1 MSKSILSVAIFMT
14 ASVIF
19 SNIAFAQEVKTTGI
33 EEILV
38 TAERSEQSIQNV
50 PIAVSAFGADA
61 LELQQI
67 ENFGDLQFTIPS
79 VTYTRGN
86 FTGGSMSI
94 RGVASAAVAASG
106 DGAVAYHLDS
116 IPLPTRVFETEF
128 YDVSR
133 VEVLRGPQGTLYGA
147 NATAGT
153 VNMIFARPT
162 AETEA
167 SAEIEI
173 GDYNHK
179 KIKIMMNMPLA
190 DNLRLRVSG
199 MNLSR
204 EGFSTNMFPGK
215 EGEDIDGRDITS
227 YRAVLEADLNEDTV
241 ARFTYM
247 NFEEDDNRARAGRQM
262 CKTTETPAYGCHPF
276 KFGREQP
283 QAGSGLNGLLLAVA
297 GLQSFSPLDATPSQP
312 LTDLRQTYQAIDP
325 VYKVNEKA
333 YMLAIENTS
342 FENLTIK
349 ANFAYHESGILSQQD
364 YTNNDGRTKLFKGTN
379 PFFPNGEIP
388 ISGFT
393 DPNSGNFGAM
403 GIFGGS
409 SGGTHDYPF
418 AYDTSYN
425 ENEYK
430 YADITI
436 ASDFDGKV
444 NFVAGFNMLEN
455 ETTNLYDVYFNGGDA
470 VALAPILSGA
480 RLYPS
485 HYRNL
490 TNPYELE
497 RKGVFAQ
504 VYFDVNDETRIT
516 LGARWN
522 ESEKSVADAQQFLN
536 SIILAGGASVGD
548 PVTAAIQRTDPNLG
562 LVFAGLA
569 PPALQPIPAPGE
581 QRALTGNPTSFSE
594 EEITYKA
601 GIDWSP
607 NLEST
612 DSTLIYA
619 SISRGYRPGLFNP
632 PVDPVLF
639 AGVNPQADP
648 EFIDAFE
655 IGMKNV
661 LNDNTLIANFSAFYY
676 DYQGLQ
682 VSKIIARTSVNENI
696 DAEMTGLE
704 AELAWSPSQVP
715 GLKIDAQ
722 FSLLDTEVARGT
734 KSLNPHDLTGRGLGD
749 TKGWVLKDIAN
760 GSTCGFTKQQLT
772 AGIGGGVLNANPAAG
787 ALDVYLIPKT
797 LSVNNFDSSDPSGTM
812 NPIAQIF
819 GMGAL
824 PTLGNC
830 NSISTKLTA
839 AGLGGFYEV
848 EYDLGGNELT
858 NAPKATAHV
867 GIEYTS
873 DFTDSNLQIISR
885 LDFYWQDS
893 MWTRLY
899 NSTRDSIDSWNVINA
914 QVIFKPTNSDFYARL
929 WVQNLADDNNQTGAY
944 FTDPSSGQF
953 RNDFYMEP
961 RMFGISIGAKF

>member
-648 EFIDAFE
+648 EFIDAIE

-812 NPIAQIF
+812 DPIAQIF

>member
-19 SNIAFAQEVKTTGI
+19 SNIALAQEVKTTGI

-648 EFIDAFE
+648 EFIDAIE